1 MNPQT
6 PIDPASDPIQ
16 VEVIRDGRLRT
27 RIHWE
32 WNGDQ
37 VRIRVPR
44 QIRKRQLEQH
54 VAEIVEQVQ
63 QKRAQVR
70 SRADA
75 ELEAIARRVNRA
87 YLDGAISW
95 NSIRWVSN
103 MQKRLGSCTVCGPT
117 RGDIRISDR
126 LKGWPLWV
134 LEYVIVHELVHLQ
147 YPNHS
152 PEFWAT
158 VHRYPQAE
166 RARGFVLGV
175 AFQQGADAEE
185 WL

>member
-1 MNPQT
+1 MSPT
-6 PIDPASDPIQ
+6 AGVEPGSDSIQ

-27 RIHWE
+27 RLHWE
-32 WNGDQ
+32 WNGDR
-37 VRIRVPR
+37 VRIRVPHR
-44 QIRKRQLEQH
+44 IPQQQLDQH
-54 VAEIVEQVQ
+54 VAEIVEQVK

-70 SRADA
+70 GRADA

-87 YLDGAISW
+87 YLGGEIAW
-95 NSIRWVSN
+95 HSIRWVSN
-103 MQKRLGSCTVCGPT
+103 MHKRLGSCTVSGPT

-134 LEYVIVHELVHLQ
+134 LEYVIVHELTHIR

-152 PEFWAT
+152 PDFWAA

-175 AFQQGADAEE
+175 AFQQEEDAEE